1 MRCVAKVTGSII
13 RPDLFRNIQTLF
25 AKSFHTKDSN
35 LSLWMPLR
43 SPRAENKKGVL
54 DKSYMGAVNVRRK
67 SHSELTNCCLQSG
80 GGIAIPSWTTLW
92 FSPRQ
97 SSQAVKTDFSTK
109 NTALKTITCSFYHYP
124 PLEPASRLSARLNFF
139 FFFSF
144 LSSLFTW
151 LISCFLFSY
160 FSFITAL
167 PKKNPPVLL

>member
-1 MRCVAKVTGSII
+1 
-13 RPDLFRNIQTLF
+13 
-25 AKSFHTKDSN
+25 
-35 LSLWMPLR
+35 
-43 SPRAENKKGVL
+43 
-54 DKSYMGAVNVRRK
+54 MGAVNVRRK

-167 PKKNPPVLL
+167 PKKKNPSTFIKGVARDRAERNRNWNDLTGHVESNSNTVRFAAVGHTKLWFWDKDDWIGVCSM